1 MAFGNEIKQGNI
13 VENWLFDFANDNSG
27 YLRFA
32 FSDVTDSSNFYRGV
46 ILNKPSIR
54 ESIDLAT
61 STAKSSNISVTIP
74 DFSYQGSPVSKE
86 LFGGSNHYIN
96 QTVAVYSK
104 VNAGTKQQIGSFRL
118 TDISS
123 NGDTIQLSL
132 STHRPWDFLSFPQDK
147 SNTKIYVPVVYGDFT
162 PNTHG
167 VLTGGAGASLC
178 NSKNLFPCPNLKYG
192 IFERE
197 EQKDHIY
204 FVYPKQYSSSNAD
217 PHFYDS
223 NIDLFIPFTG
233 TDSPTNTVTAQQ
245 VGVHAVGVNI
255 DMERGFFLIRPLSPS
270 GATSGSG
277 SSSWSNESQA
287 VNGNTG
293 NGATASCNPS
303 NSISGSDT
311 NTATATLKFDIPTV
325 DGELSGDWYL
335 YIKGSVDHNHIS
347 GSSPATT
354 NTSLKVGETIVAT
367 QANSD
372 GVVNTPG
379 TGTNYTIDGV
389 SGYARVD
396 IAAENTAGN
405 TINIR
410 VQTSVTGQNALNVG
424 SANGSGTINDI
435 IIQQKCKNDIANEK
449 MAALD
454 KLSQLDNVYCGG
466 DGLTE
471 SWSGSSGAITE
482 IHEAHR
488 DLLIRFAGLAT
499 SDPTGWSDL
508 NSSKDWR
515 IRYWQTEPIDLKKA
529 LEMLQYEGGF
539 IGRFKA
545 DGTFQY
551 IHIKDSYGSTDATLT
566 KSDISNVNVKPSP
579 LSELLT
585 KMEISYRKHPAGK
598 DYLTDVTFTNSTAR
612 TNWNIQSKENIK
624 QVKLDAYVGDTSSD
638 NDIPTSAT
646 SNPNDDW
653 ATYYDNI
660 FGDIKLIVS
669 CTIVN
674 PKYYDL
680 EVGDVIDFSDM
691 HPETPYGYNSANWSG
706 LKFMITSLNRTLGE
720 MKITAREIT

>member
-32 FSDVTDSSNFYRGV
+32 FSDVTDSSNFYHGV
-46 ILNKPSIR
+46 IIMGNKPSLR

-61 STAKSSNISVTIP
+61 STAKSSNISISIP
-74 DFSYQGSPVSKE
+74 DFNYQGSPVSKE

-132 STHRPWDFLSFPQDK
+132 STHRPWDFLSFPQTK
-147 SNTKIYVPVVYGDFT
+147 STTKVYVPVVYGDFT
-162 PNTHG
+162 KNTIG
-167 VLTGGAGASLC
+167 DGSDARFMT
-178 NSKNLFPCPNLKYG
+178 SKNLFPAPNAKYA
-192 IFERE
+192 IN
-197 EQKDHIY
+197 DNVY
-204 FVYPKQYSSSNAD
+204 FIYPKSEGSEAI

-223 NIDLFIPFTG
+223 NLDLFIPFT
-233 TDSPTNTVTAQQ
+233 DSSTATADTRLGVDTN
-245 VGVHAVGVNI
+245 GVYI
-255 DMERGFFLIRPLSPS
+255 DMEKGAFLIRPLSPS
-270 GATSGSG
+270 GWTSSDNAVDTSTSSEATAITSTPTATS
-277 SSSWSNESQA
+277 
-287 VNGNTG
+287 T
-293 NGATASCNPS
+293 TR
-303 NSISGSDT
+303 
-311 NTATATLKFDIPTV
+311 TATTTLNFDLPTI
-325 DGELSGDWYL
+325 DGELIVKYL
-335 YIKGSVDHNHIS
+335 YIKATVTHNHTSGQTNSGLRVGTALVTNGSGNVFIQTTGDTGSVQT
-347 GSSPATT
+347 SSVSTGGYT
-354 NTSLKVGETIVAT
+354 V
-367 QANSD
+367 NS
-372 GVVNTPG
+372 
-379 TGTNYTIDGV
+379 V
-389 SGYARVD
+389 SGYSRVD
-396 IAAENTAGN
+396 ISTVSTVNINLHSTNSTNSGDDGVGN
-405 TINIR
+405 
-410 VQTSVTGQNALNVG
+410 G
-424 SANGSGTINDI
+424 SATLQDIVLELKSQNDI
-435 IIQQKCKNDIANEK
+435 SNEK
-449 MAALD
+449 LASLD

-646 SNPNDDW
+646 TNPNDDW

-660 FGDIKLIVS
+660 FGDIKLIVN

-706 LKFMITSLNRTLGE
+706 IKFMIISLNRTLGE
-720 MKITAREIT
+720 MQITARQIT

>member
-1 MAFGNEIKQGNI
+1 MDISTVSTVNI
-13 VENWLFDFANDNSG
+13 NLHSTNSTNSG
-27 YLRFA
+27 
-32 FSDVTDSSNFYRGV
+32 DDGV
-46 ILNKPSIR
+46 GNGS
-54 ESIDLAT
+54 AT
-61 STAKSSNISVTIP
+61 LQDIVLELKSQN
-74 DFSYQGSPVSKE
+74 
-86 LFGGSNHYIN
+86 
-96 QTVAVYSK
+96 
-104 VNAGTKQQIGSFRL
+104 
-118 TDISS
+118 DIS
-123 NGDTIQLSL
+123 
-132 STHRPWDFLSFPQDK
+132 
-147 SNTKIYVPVVYGDFT
+147 
-162 PNTHG
+162 
-167 VLTGGAGASLC
+167 
-178 NSKNLFPCPNLKYG
+178 
-192 IFERE
+192 
-197 EQKDHIY
+197 
-204 FVYPKQYSSSNAD
+204 
-217 PHFYDS
+217 
-223 NIDLFIPFTG
+223 
-233 TDSPTNTVTAQQ
+233 
-245 VGVHAVGVNI
+245 
-255 DMERGFFLIRPLSPS
+255 
-270 GATSGSG
+270 
-277 SSSWSNESQA
+277 
-287 VNGNTG
+287 
-293 NGATASCNPS
+293 
-303 NSISGSDT
+303 
-311 NTATATLKFDIPTV
+311 
-325 DGELSGDWYL
+325 
-335 YIKGSVDHNHIS
+335 
-347 GSSPATT
+347 
-354 NTSLKVGETIVAT
+354 
-367 QANSD
+367 
-372 GVVNTPG
+372 
-379 TGTNYTIDGV
+379 
-389 SGYARVD
+389 
-396 IAAENTAGN
+396 
-405 TINIR
+405 
-410 VQTSVTGQNALNVG
+410 
-424 SANGSGTINDI
+424 
-435 IIQQKCKNDIANEK
+435 NEK
-449 MAALD
+449 LASLD
-454 KLSQLDNVYCGG
+454 KLSQLEAVYCGG

-566 KSDISNVNVKPSP
+566 KSDISSVNVKPSP

-660 FGDIKLIVS
+660 FGDIKLIVN

-706 LKFMITSLNRTLGE
+706 IKFMIISLNRTLGE
-720 MKITAREIT
+720 MQITARQIT